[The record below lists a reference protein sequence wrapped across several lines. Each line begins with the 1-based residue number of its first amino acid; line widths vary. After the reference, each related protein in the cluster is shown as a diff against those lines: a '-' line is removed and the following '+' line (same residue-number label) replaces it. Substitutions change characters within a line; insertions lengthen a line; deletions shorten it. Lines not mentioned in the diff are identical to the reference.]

1 MSYLLNYKNWRA
13 IHEAALFEAKDS
25 SLKQTGIGSGLVA
38 VQKGNAIYD
47 ISDGSVTPEWGWL
60 DPAKSGLFFE
70 TLSDTVGFGG
80 IPTLYINA
88 GNSFRAGFGASSSKT
103 KDSDAL
109 MDVFKLLVCGIGRY
123 HGIENFGDQMVEGT
137 DGKTAVTRLEE
148 MGLTVTQDGEVQMY
162 GPALNKINASAKIE
176 EDGTVLNSTKPVN
189 INNASATFN
198 YINTFN
204 LINFAE
210 GNSQQYVDLAACLDD
225 KKVLQLGTGAN
236 GVSVNETALYLYS
249 PKTGSVDAAS
259 MEKVITTTQ
268 GKAGLDDTV
277 NLAFTPNEFA
287 TATNAKN
294 EVMPVNSSNAQ
305 IQDVANKIL
314 AALGEDQQ
322 ITKMTLVSGASP
334 DWQGQ
339 PVPDSNG
346 SGDPSGGK
354 LNDANFKS
362 EKTALGNQWLAWR
375 RGKQFA
381 DALIELLGEKRI
393 VTGALTIEWKVG
405 KGGAQDGRNLAYS
418 VGSTGVAP
426 KEKTD
431 TVFAGASYKTGGAA
445 NTFYRYKFTWSTGSL
460 EDQKSTWM
468 KKLSFGLFGKDIVDF
483 ADLLVGDEIKIK
495 VKVLARD
502 GKPTGDFK
510 DVDVKVSRVEG
521 DGREAKIY
529 VKKADGKEVEVTK
542 GAGDYQFVKS
552 LTKVSGKGETGF

>member
-25 SLKQTGIGSGLVA
+25 SLKQTGVGSGLVA

-88 GNSFRAGFGASSSKT
+88 GNDFVGGYSFTNKT
-103 KDSDAL
+103 KNSDAL
-109 MDVFKLLVCGIGRY
+109 MDVFKLLICGIGRY
-123 HGIENFGDQMVEGT
+123 HGIENFGDQLVEGT
-137 DGKTAVTRLEE
+137 DGKTAVARLEE

-162 GPALNKINASAKIE
+162 GPSSGMINASAKIE
-176 EDGTVLNSTKPVN
+176 EDGSVLNSSKPT
-189 INNASATFN
+189 NNNRASATFN

-210 GNSQQYVDLAACLDD
+210 GNSQQYVDLAACVDD
-225 KKVLQLGTGAN
+225 KKVLQLGTGAK
-236 GVSVNETALYLYS
+236 GVSISETALYLYS
-249 PKTGSVDAAS
+249 PKTGSVKAAS
-259 MEKVITTTQ
+259 METVTTTTQ
-268 GKAGLDDTV
+268 GKAGLNDSV

-294 EVMPVNSSNAQ
+294 EVIPVNSSNAE
-305 IQDVANKIL
+305 IRDVANKIL

-322 ITKMTLVSGASP
+322 ITKMTLISGASP
-334 DWQGQ
+334 DWQGK

-354 LNDANFKS
+354 LTDATFKA

-393 VTGALTIEWKVG
+393 AANALTIEWKVG
-405 KGGAQDGRNLAYS
+405 KGGAQEGRNLAYS

-426 KEKTD
+426 KDKTE
-431 TVFAGASYKTGGAA
+431 TVFAGASYKVGGGV
-445 NTFYRYKFTWSTGSL
+445 NTYYRYKFTWNYANIA
-460 EDQKSTWM
+460 KSEGGWL
-468 KKLSFGLFGKDIVDF
+468 KKIFGKQTKSS
-483 ADLLVGDEIKIK
+483 G
-495 VKVLARD
+495 
-502 GKPTGDFK
+502 
-510 DVDVKVSRVEG
+510 DVKVG
-521 DGREAKIY
+521 DTIKYWAMVSDGQGGQKIDKGGKTKQAEVIKIVDGIPY
-529 VKKADGKEVEVTK
+529 VLSESGKELKIGADRFVSGGTQVKAGKEV
-542 GAGDYQFVKS
+542 
-552 LTKVSGKGETGF
+552 GE

>member
-38 VQKGNAIYD
+38 VLKGNAIYD

-80 IPTLYINA
+80 IPTLYITA
-88 GNSFRAGFGASSSKT
+88 GNFRAGWGASSSKS

-109 MDVFKLLVCGIGRY
+109 MDVFKLLICGIGRY

-148 MGLTVTQDGEVQMY
+148 MGLTVTQEGEVQMY
-162 GPALNKINASAKIE
+162 GPSSGVINASAKIE
-176 EDGTVLNSTKPVN
+176 EDGTVLNSTNPVN
-189 INNASATFN
+189 KNRASATFN

-210 GNSQQYVDLAACLDD
+210 GNSQQYVDLVACLDNN
-225 KKVLQLGTGAN
+225 KVLQLGTGAK
-236 GVSVNETALYLYS
+236 GVSVSETALYLYS

-259 MEKVITTTQ
+259 MEKVTTTTQ
-268 GKAGLDDTV
+268 GKAGLNDSV

-294 EVMPVNSSNAQ
+294 EVMPVDETNAQ

-334 DWQGQ
+334 DWQGL

-375 RGKQFA
+375 RGRQFA
-381 DALIELLGEKRI
+381 NVLEKLLGAKRI
-393 VTGALTIEWKVG
+393 AAGALTIEWKVG

-418 VGSTGVAP
+418 VASTGVAP
-426 KEKTD
+426 KDTTE

-445 NTFYRYKFTWSTGSL
+445 NTFYRYKFTWNYANIANSEGGWL
-460 EDQKSTWM
+460 
-468 KKLSFGLFGKDIVDF
+468 KKIFGKQTKASGDVAVGETITYRAMV
-483 ADLLVGDEIKIK
+483 AD
-495 VKVLARD
+495 
-502 GKPTGDFK
+502 
-510 DVDVKVSRVEG
+510 G
-521 DGREAKIY
+521 DGGFEIDMSKRPEKKTGTVTKVVDGIPY
-529 VKKADGKEVEVTK
+529 VLSESGKELK
-542 GAGDYQFVKS
+542 IGADRFLYGGTQEKAGTV
-552 LTKVSGKGETGF
+552 GKE

>member
-25 SLKQTGIGSGLVA
+25 SLKQTGVGSGLVA
-38 VQKGNAIYD
+38 VLKGNAIYD
-47 ISDGSVTPEWGWL
+47 ISDGGVTPEWGWL

-80 IPTLYINA
+80 IPMLFINA
-88 GNSFRAGFGASSSKT
+88 GNSFRGGFGAGSNKS

-123 HGIENFGDQMVEGT
+123 HGIENFGDQMVEGA

-162 GPALNKINASAKIE
+162 GPNLNMINASAKIE
-176 EDGTVLNSTKPVN
+176 DDGSVLNSTKPVN
-189 INNASATFN
+189 TNKLSVTLN

-210 GNSQQYVDLAACLDD
+210 GNSQQYVNLAACLDD
-225 KKVLQLGTGAN
+225 NKVLQLGTGAK

-249 PKTGSVDAAS
+249 PKTGSVKAAS
-259 MEKVITTTQ
+259 METVTTTTQ

-287 TATNAKN
+287 TTTNAKN
-294 EVMPVNSSNAQ
+294 EVMPVDETNAE
-305 IQDVANKIL
+305 IRDVANKIL

-334 DWQGQ
+334 DWQGL

-346 SGDPSGGK
+346 SGEPGGGK
-354 LNDANFKS
+354 LNATNFKS
-362 EKTALGNQWLAWR
+362 EKTALGNQWLAWK
-375 RGKQFA
+375 RGRQFA
-381 DALIELLGEKRI
+381 DALEKLLGAKRI
-393 VTGALTIEWKVG
+393 AAGALTIEWKVG

-418 VGSTGVAP
+418 VTSTGVAP
-426 KEKTD
+426 KDKTE
-431 TVFAGASYKTGGAA
+431 TIFAGASYNTGGAA
-445 NTFYRYKFTWSTGSL
+445 NTFYRYKFTWNYDKLSNAEGG
-460 EDQKSTWM
+460 WM
-468 KKLSFGLFGKDIVDF
+468 KKLFGKQT
-483 ADLLVGDEIKIK
+483 ASMGDLEVGMEITYKGKIK
-495 VKVLARD
+495 NAN
-502 GKPTGDFK
+502 GDVVIS
-510 DVDVKVSRVEG
+510 D
-521 DGREAKIY
+521 
-529 VKKADGKEVEVTK
+529 KKADYQKAEVISMEGGQPQIQGKSGPITI
-542 GAGDYQFVKS
+542 GTDRFISGPKS
-552 LTKVSGKGETGF
+552 AKSTAFEE